1 MTERLTEPLRPP
13 LSRLWS
19 PDQDGGM
26 SLQLS
31 ANVDGREHALLT
43 VLADPHDEALW
54 VAVQAGDTRV
64 QIPLAVLRQLLE
76 VAAEEVHSAE
86 WFARQDAAEPEL

>member
-1 MTERLTEPLRPP
+1 MTEPLRPA

-19 PDQDGGM
+19 SEPDGGM

-31 ANVDGREHALLT
+31 ASIEGHEHALLT

-54 VAVQAGDTRV
+54 VALQVGDTHV
-64 QIPLAVLRQLLE
+64 QIPLEILRKALD
-76 VAAEEVHSAE
+76 VAAEDVHSAQ
-86 WFARQDAAEPEL
+86 WFARQDADASEL